1 MRIRD
6 IHLEND
12 TGKSIRDG
20 KKVLLDFNRAGTP
33 LVEIVTQPDFR
44 SSQEV
49 VAFLKELQRIIK
61 LNNIGDAQLENGQMR
76 ADVNIS
82 IRPRGTKEFG
92 TRVEMKNMNS
102 YSAIERAIAHEVAR
116 QQDILAA

>member
-1 MRIRD
+1 
-6 IHLEND
+6 LEND
-12 TGKSIRDG
+12 TGKSTRDG
-20 KKVLLDFNRAGTP
+20 KKLMLDFNRAGTP

-82 IRPRGTKEFG
+82 IRP
-92 TRVEMKNMNS
+92 V
-102 YSAIERAIAHEVAR
+102 
-116 QQDILAA
+116 